1 MFAPLNPEETALL
14 ARLPIVNRARGSR
27 LYADDGKR
35 WIDCWADGG
44 RALAGHKPDGV
55 SLRLKN
61 EIDRGLFAAYPNRWQ
76 NRLIKAMLKL
86 FPGYEAARVFN
97 STRQALN
104 SIPSENWPI
113 DPLDAPLATEF
124 IPGSVWGRPQL
135 PNHPKG
141 DYLLPILPLPG
152 LSEVQGVLYAHDT
165 GDLPASDMNS
175 PLILAALTRACYS
188 VSSCM
193 DKREIIGVMSE
204 KNAIQNG
211 GNKINDWELRGPYM
225 VYKGDEQDYKEIFEG
240 CFSQSILIAPSARR
254 PSVFPLNPSMGEL
267 KKLFSYCS
275 I

>member
-1 MFAPLNPEETALL
+1 MFAPLNSEETAIL

-27 LYADDGKR
+27 LYTDDGKR

-86 FPGYEAARVFN
+86 FPGYGAARVFQ
-97 STRQALN
+97 SAGQALK
-104 SIPSENWPI
+104 SIPANRWPI
-113 DPLDAPLATEF
+113 DPLDVPPGTEF
-124 IPGSVWGRPQL
+124 ISGPVWGRPQL

-152 LSEVQGVLYAHDT
+152 LSEVQSVLYAHDT

-193 DKREIIGVMSE
+193 DKRHVNGVISRKNEIRD
-204 KNAIQNG
+204 G
-211 GNKINDWELRGPYM
+211 GNRINFWEMRGPYM
-225 VYKGDEQDYKEIFEG
+225 VYKGDERNYEEIFESY
-240 CFSQSILIAPSARR
+240 FSQSVLIAPSVKR
-254 PSVFPLNPSMGEL
+254 PSVLPLNPSMGEL
-267 KKLFSYCS
+267 KKLFFCCN